1 MPPDGTPDG
10 SELLS
15 VAVVPGAVTDAAGN
29 AAAPTTLTA
38 ALIEKVRP
46 SWDLSL
52 TEGNGVAITFSEDV
66 VWAGGASPSWP

>member
-1 MPPDGTPDG
+1 M
-10 SELLS
+10 
-15 VAVVPGAVTDAAGN
+15 
-29 AAAPTTLTA
+29 TA

-66 VWAGGASPSWP
+66 VWAAGISPSWP